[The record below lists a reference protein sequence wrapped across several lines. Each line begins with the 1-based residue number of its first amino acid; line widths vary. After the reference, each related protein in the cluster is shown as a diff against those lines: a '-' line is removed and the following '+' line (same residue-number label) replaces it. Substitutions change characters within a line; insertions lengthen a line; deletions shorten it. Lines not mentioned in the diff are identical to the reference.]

1 MAEAEANVHVD
12 VLAQHAEVEKL
23 ELGGGGLLDDRLGH
37 VARVARARPPHV
49 EVYHLETKWWY
60 DDSEGCS
67 DAEKAN

>member
-1 MAEAEANVHVD
+1 MSCLVLAEAEANVHVD

-49 EVYHLETKWWY
+49 EVYHLETNRVGYK
-60 DDSEGCS
+60 
-67 DAEKAN
+67 DAQSLE